1 MSRPN
6 SLRAAEDPT
15 GAPAGLRPAGNC
27 TGTPE
32 EVAQCEASYTGQYL
46 KTVLK

>member
-1 MSRPN
+1 MSNGVP
-6 SLRAAEDPT
+6 AES
-15 GAPAGLRPAGNC
+15 APWGNC

-46 KTVLK
+46 KRQLEL